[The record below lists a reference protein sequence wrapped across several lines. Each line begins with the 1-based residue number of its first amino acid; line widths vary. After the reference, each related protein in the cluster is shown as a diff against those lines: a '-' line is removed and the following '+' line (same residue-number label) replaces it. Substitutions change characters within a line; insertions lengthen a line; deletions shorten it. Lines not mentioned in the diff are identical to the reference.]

1 MRRREFMIT
10 LLGGA
15 AARPCVARAQQ
26 AALPV
31 IGWISSRSPGESD
44 YLVAAFR
51 KGLKET
57 GYTESQNVSLE
68 FRWAEGH
75 YDRLSAYAVEF
86 ARRPVT
92 IIVTT
97 GGDPAAQA
105 AKAATSTIPIVFVS
119 GSDPVK
125 VGLVSSLNRPGSNVT
140 GIHLL
145 LLGLG
150 AKRLGLLHEL
160 IPMANPIG
168 VLVNPNFAD
177 AQTQLSDV
185 EHAAQSLGL
194 ILVVK
199 NARTELEIDTAFA
212 AFAQQKTGA
221 LLVVSDP
228 FYASRR
234 GQLAALALRHAMP
247 AMFELREY
255 AAAGGL
261 MSYGPSLADGYRL
274 GGVYAGEILQGAK
287 PANLPVM
294 QPSKFDLVINL
305 TTAKALGLTIPD
317 KLLALADEVI
327 D

>member
-125 VGLVSSLNRPGSNVT
+125 VGLVSSLNRPGSNVI

-160 IPMANPIG
+160 MPMANPIG

-194 ILVVK
+194 ILVMK

-234 GQLAALALRHAMP
+234 AQLAALTLRHAMP

-274 GGVYAGEILQGAK
+274 GGVYAGKILQGAK
-287 PANLPVM
+287 PADLPVM

>member
-51 KGLKET
+51 QGLKET

-160 IPMANPIG
+160 MPMANPIG

-194 ILVVK
+194 ILVMK

>member
-1 MRRREFMIT
+1 MRRREFIT
-10 LLGGA
+10 VLGGA
-15 AARPCVARAQQ
+15 AAWPLAARAQQ
-26 AALPV
+26 VALPV

-51 KGLKET
+51 QGLKET

-194 ILVVK
+194 ILVMK

-234 GQLAALALRHAMP
+234 AQLAALTLRHAMP

>member
-51 KGLKET
+51 QGLKET

-160 IPMANPIG
+160 MPMANPIG

-194 ILVVK
+194 ILVMK

-274 GGVYAGEILQGAK
+274 GGVYAGKILQGAK
-287 PANLPVM
+287 PADMPVM

>member
-1 MRRREFMIT
+1 MQRRKFIT

-15 AARPCVARAQQ
+15 PAWPLAARAQQ

-31 IGWISSRSPGESD
+31 IGWISSRGPGESD

-51 KGLKET
+51 QGLKET
-57 GYTESQNVSLE
+57 GYTESQNVLLE

-86 ARRPVT
+86 ARCPVT
-92 IIVTT
+92 MIVT

-160 IPMANPIG
+160 MPMANPIG

-194 ILVVK
+194 ILVMK

-234 GQLAALALRHAMP
+234 AQLAALALRHAMP

>member
-1 MRRREFMIT
+1 M
-10 LLGGA
+10 
-15 AARPCVARAQQ
+15 
-26 AALPV
+26 

-51 KGLKET
+51 QGLKET

-160 IPMANPIG
+160 MPMANPIG

-194 ILVVK
+194 ILVMK

-317 KLLALADEVI
+317 KLLALAEEVI

>member
-1 MRRREFMIT
+1 MRRRDLIT

-15 AARPCVARAQQ
+15 AAWPLAARAQQ

-51 KGLKET
+51 QGLKET

-160 IPMANPIG
+160 MPMANPIG

-194 ILVVK
+194 ILVMK

>member
-51 KGLKET
+51 QGLKET

-105 AKAATSTIPIVFVS
+105 AKAATSKIPIVFVS

-160 IPMANPIG
+160 MPMANPIG

-194 ILVVK
+194 ILVMK

>member
-1 MRRREFMIT
+1 MKRRGFIT

-15 AARPCVARAQQ
+15 AAWPLAARAQQ

-51 KGLKET
+51 QGLKET

-86 ARRPVT
+86 ASRPVT

-160 IPMANPIG
+160 MPMANPIG

-234 GQLAALALRHAMP
+234 AQLAALALRHAMP

-274 GGVYAGEILQGAK
+274 GGVYAGKILQGAK
-287 PANLPVM
+287 PADMPVM

>member
-160 IPMANPIG
+160 MPMANPIG

-194 ILVVK
+194 ILVMK

-234 GQLAALALRHAMP
+234 AQLAALTLRHAMP

>member
-51 KGLKET
+51 QGLKET

-194 ILVVK
+194 ILVMK

-234 GQLAALALRHAMP
+234 AQLAALTLRHAMP

-317 KLLALADEVI
+317 KLLALAEEVI

>member
-160 IPMANPIG
+160 MPMANPIG

-194 ILVVK
+194 ILVMK

-234 GQLAALALRHAMP
+234 AQLAALTLRHAMP

-274 GGVYAGEILQGAK
+274 GGVYAGKILQGAK
-287 PANLPVM
+287 PADLPVM

>member
-160 IPMANPIG
+160 MPMANPIG

-194 ILVVK
+194 ILVMK

>member
-51 KGLKET
+51 QGLKET
-57 GYTESQNVSLE
+57 GYTESQNVLLE

-160 IPMANPIG
+160 MPMANPIG

-194 ILVVK
+194 ILVMK

-234 GQLAALALRHAMP
+234 AQLAALALRHAMP

-274 GGVYAGEILQGAK
+274 GGVYAGKILQGAK
-287 PANLPVM
+287 PADLPVM

>member
-160 IPMANPIG
+160 MPMANPIG

>member
-1 MRRREFMIT
+1 V
-10 LLGGA
+10 LGGA
-15 AARPCVARAQQ
+15 AAWPLAARAQQ

-160 IPMANPIG
+160 MPMANPIG

-194 ILVVK
+194 ILVMK

-234 GQLAALALRHAMP
+234 AQLAALALRHAMP

-317 KLLALADEVI
+317 KLLALAEEVI

>member
-1 MRRREFMIT
+1 MMRRRDLIT

-15 AARPCVARAQQ
+15 AAWPLAARAQQ

-31 IGWISSRSPGESD
+31 IGWISSRGPGESD

-51 KGLKET
+51 QGLKET

-160 IPMANPIG
+160 MPMANPIG

-194 ILVVK
+194 ILVMK

>member
-160 IPMANPIG
+160 MPMANPIG

-194 ILVVK
+194 ILVMK

-274 GGVYAGEILQGAK
+274 GGVYAGKILQGAK
-287 PANLPVM
+287 PADLPVM

>member
-160 IPMANPIG
+160 MPMANPIG

-194 ILVVK
+194 ILVMK

-234 GQLAALALRHAMP
+234 AQLAALALRHAMP